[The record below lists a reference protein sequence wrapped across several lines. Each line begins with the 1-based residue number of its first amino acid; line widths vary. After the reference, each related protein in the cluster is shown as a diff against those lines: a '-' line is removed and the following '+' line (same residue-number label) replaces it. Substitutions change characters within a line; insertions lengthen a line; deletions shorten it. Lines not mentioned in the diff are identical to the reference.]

1 MSNVKI
7 KNGGSSETVIESK
20 VEIGAAEMLRISEF
34 IISSLDMTING
45 KNLFT
50 TVNFEPSRWF
60 LEIVTFYPEKFGDLQ
75 YEEFFMDYIRGK
87 YDDFIAALSEN
98 PFAAHLNEIIDQKYQ
113 IRVRQEENQ
122 MNIAITNLINAVTK
136 VVERYSEENLDAGD
150 MKRFIKDFGNFVAD
164 NNVETLTSE
173 LLKNHRQELSKSGTA
188 KKSTKKTTS
197 KNVE

>member
-60 LEIVTFYPEKFGDLQ
+60 LELVTFYPEKFGDLQ
-75 YEEFFMDYIRGK
+75 YEEFFMDYFRGK
-87 YDDFIAALSEN
+87 YDDYIVALAEN
-98 PFAAHLNEIIDQKYQ
+98 PFANHINAIIDQKYQ

-122 MNIAITNLINAVTK
+122 MNTALTNLINAVTE
-136 VVERYSEENLDAGD
+136 VVNKYADSALSAED
-150 MKRFIKDFGNFVAD
+150 MKKFIEDFGNFAST
-164 NNVETLTSE
+164 NNVEALTE
-173 LLKNHRQELSKSGTA
+173 NLLKNHRQELSKSGTA

>member
-60 LEIVTFYPEKFGDLQ
+60 LELVTFYPEKFGDLQ

-122 MNIAITNLINAVTK
+122 MNIALTNLINAVTK

-173 LLKNHRQELSKSGTA
+173 LLKNHRQELSKRGTA
-188 KKSTKKTTS
+188 KRSTKKTTS

>member
-20 VEIGAAEMLRISEF
+20 VEIGATEMLRISEF

-75 YEEFFMDYIRGK
+75 YKEFFMDYIRGK
-87 YDDFIAALSEN
+87 YDDYIIALSEN
-98 PFAAHLNEIIDQKYQ
+98 PFANHLNAIIDQKYQ

-122 MNIAITNLINAVTK
+122 TNTALTNLINAVTE
-136 VVERYSEENLDAGD
+136 VVNKYADSALSAED
-150 MKRFIKDFGNFVAD
+150 MKKFIEDFGNFAST
-164 NNVETLTSE
+164 NNVEALTE
-173 LLKNHRQELSKSGTA
+173 NLLKNHRQELSKSGTA

>member
-20 VEIGAAEMLRISEF
+20 VEIGATEMLRISEF

-87 YDDFIAALSEN
+87 YDDYIIALSEN
-98 PFAAHLNEIIDQKYQ
+98 PFANHLNAIIDQKYQ

-122 MNIAITNLINAVTK
+122 TNTALTNLINAVTE
-136 VVERYSEENLDAGD
+136 VVNKYADSALSAED
-150 MKRFIKDFGNFVAD
+150 MKKFIEDFGNFAST
-164 NNVETLTSE
+164 NNVEALTE
-173 LLKNHRQELSKSGTA
+173 NLLKTHRQELSKSGTA